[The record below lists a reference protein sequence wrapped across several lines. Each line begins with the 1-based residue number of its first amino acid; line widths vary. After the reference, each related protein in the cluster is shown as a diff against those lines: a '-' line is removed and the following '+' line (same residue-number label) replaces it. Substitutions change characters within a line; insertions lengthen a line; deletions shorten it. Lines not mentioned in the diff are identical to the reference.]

1 MSYNLVDWIDVS
13 LDEFEFEDTN
23 MNPPD
28 PELSKTQDPEPA
40 R

>member
-13 LDEFEFEDTN
+13 LDEFEFEEPNTN

-28 PELSKTQDPEPA
+28 PEPA

>member
-13 LDEFEFEDTN
+13 LDEFEETIQTN

-28 PELSKTQDPEPA
+28 PEPA

>member
-1 MSYNLVDWIDVS
+1 MSYNLVDCIDVS
-13 LDEFEFEDTN
+13 LDEFEETNTN

-28 PELSKTQDPEPA
+28 PEAKPA